1 MSVGRSKN
9 VLMKVLSLQNLEE
22 MASQLIEN
30 GVRDGD
36 SVSRPV
42 MEFIPEADQ
51 SKAQTSS

>member
-1 MSVGRSKN
+1 MSDFEFSRCKIWKN
-9 VLMKVLSLQNLEE
+9 CVTLE
-22 MASQLIEN
+22 I

-51 SKAQTSS
+51 SKTQASSYGKKIF

>member
-1 MSVGRSKN
+1 
-9 VLMKVLSLQNLEE
+9 MKVLSLQNLEE

-51 SKAQTSS
+51 SKTQTSS